1 MGAVGV
7 LLLGLIK
14 TLITVWELLTNWAYN
29 LLTNPGQKVKDHARI
44 LSSPQEGTRNVLAEE
59 ELRNS
64 YHFNVKLILNLSG

>member
-44 LSSPQEGTRNVLAEE
+44 LSTPQEEIKENDTEVRTI
-59 ELRNS
+59 
-64 YHFNVKLILNLSG
+64 VKFLHKY